1 MKKKPSDTNNSK
13 LNMTCRMGFRATQQE
28 RITIQAKAQA
38 CGKSV
43 SDYIRQCAVGH
54 KPKLRMTRSQAQAY
68 ISISEAR
75 GDLIHIKNALNAMSQ
90 EDRIRCFA
98 DPYFMRKWI
107 ASANKLIQRWQ
118 EIERTLTE

>member
-1 MKKKPSDTNNSK
+1 
-13 LNMTCRMGFRATQQE
+13 MTRRMGFRAAQQE

-54 KPKLRMTRSQAQAY
+54 KPKLRMTWSQAQAY